1 MIGVFMA
8 TQDKSLNEFLQAFD
22 ERKKKA
28 SGRAQIEQQLVERKR
43 KALAP
48 IRSFMQKF
56 VDLGLVVPDS
66 RAGTQGVSL
75 SSTKPFVFY
84 EKEASPSWAPGMAL
98 FFDHPA
104 EVEIAIPNE
113 IDKER
118 LGAIV
123 MRSVSSHKDD
133 NILQQKFATLD
144 LGKAALA
151 KFLGKNAV
159 SIQNDPRQKVPL
171 AKIGAAAP
179 SAEAPL
185 PPQQPQLELPLDE
198 RK

>member
-8 TQDKSLNEFLQAFD
+8 TQDKSLNEFLQAYD

-56 VDLGLVVPDS
+56 VDLGLVVSDS
-66 RAGTQGVSL
+66 RAGTQGVEL

-84 EKEASPSWAPGMAL
+84 EKESSPTWAPGMAL
-98 FFDHPA
+98 FFDHPT

-113 IDKER
+113 GDRER

-123 MRSVSSHKDD
+123 IRSVSSHKDD
-133 NILQQKFATLD
+133 AILHQKFTTLD
-144 LGKAALA
+144 MGKAALA

-159 SIQNDPRQKVPL
+159 SIQNDPRKKIPLQK
-171 AKIGAAAP
+171 
-179 SAEAPL
+179 AEAKGVEF
-185 PPQQPQLELPLDE
+185 QEEPQLELPLDE
-198 RK
+198 AK